1 MACET
6 FYPVG
11 MPKSSLRIEM
21 TRLLI
26 LSHYLDGN
34 RSKKKDIKMQRKE
47 KYLSKSNSTYT
58 KQ

>member
-34 RSKKKDIKMQRKE
+34 RSKKKRYKNAEKRKIFVKIKFH
-47 KYLSKSNSTYT
+47 
-58 KQ
+58 